1 MASEH
6 VLSMPGVVVT
16 GKSEKKVRAM
26 GATQAYDHELHLG

>member
-1 MASEH
+1 MVSEH

-26 GATQAYDHELHLG
+26 GETQAYNHELHLR